1 VRALRNLSIRTK
13 LTFIVVLTSVT
24 ALLLAGG
31 AFLGYETVTFRS
43 KMEQDLTI
51 LADVIGANSTAALTF
66 QDVAA
71 ARDALG
77 ALKAQPRVEAA
88 AIYATDGTPFAT
100 FRRDPKQLASWP
112 VTVKQDG
119 VLRERD
125 ALGIMRPIALD
136 GERIGSIYIRSD
148 LLEMRARSARYA
160 GILFAVLVAASLVA
174 LLLGSLL
181 QRLVSGPLLRLAVVM
196 RRVTAERDYG
206 VRAEKRSEDETG
218 ALIDGFNEMLAQI
231 QARDGQLR
239 AHQEQLESEVAARTR
254 ELREANVEL
263 TTARDRAEAASRAKS
278 EFLANMSHEIRTPL
292 NGVIGMTEL
301 ALDTPLTAEQ
311 RDFLQTSRSSADT
324 LLSVINDI
332 LDFSKIEA
340 GRLDI
345 EHIDFDFRT
354 SLETALKTVAL
365 RAHQKGLELLADVRP
380 EVPEHVVGDPG
391 RLRQVLVNLLG
402 NAIKFTERG
411 EVVVHVAYVDAHDSE
426 AEVHVAVS
434 DTGIGIPADKL
445 DTIFE
450 AFSQADNS
458 TTRRYGGTGLGLTIT
473 RRLIE
478 MMGGQLWVESTPG
491 RGTTFHFTLRVGVQ
505 PGAAAGEDAAPPDV
519 RGLRVLIVDDNAT
532 NRRILTEQLFRW
544 GMLPEAVEG
553 GREAIAALERAARED
568 ERHALVILDYH
579 MPEMD
584 GFMLTE
590 HLREHPELAAT
601 TIMMLTSGGQSG
613 DAARSREL
621 GLAAYLTKPISQKQ
635 LIHAVSHVLRG
646 EADPMNAVPQDGD
659 EEDPAMHPLPTGP
672 SGADRAALRILL
684 AEDNIVNQKLAVTML
699 EKRGHKVTVANDG
712 EEALKAMERASFDV
726 VLMDVHMPRMGG
738 FEATAAIRAREG
750 RDGPRVPIV
759 ALTALAM
766 KGDREQCIQA
776 GMDAYVSKPV
786 NAAELFG
793 TIDRLLP
800 HRASAAP
807 RAAAAMAAPRSQGAP
822 IDRAKLEEYVD
833 HDEELLQDILAT
845 FRTDC
850 VQRVRDIE
858 RTLAAKDAR
867 ELARA
872 AHTIKG
878 SLLSIAAR
886 PAADAALRLEML
898 ARSGNLSSADAALA
912 DLKRELQR
920 LDPAIVEMMR
930 RAA

>member
-31 AFLGYETVTFRS
+31 AFLSYETVTFRS

-51 LADVIGANSTAALTF
+51 LADVLGANSTAALTF
-66 QDVAA
+66 QDEAA
-71 ARDALG
+71 ARDGLG
-77 ALKAQPRVEAA
+77 ALKAQPRVESA
-88 AIYATDGTPFAT
+88 AIYSTDGTPFAT
-100 FRRDPKQLASWP
+100 WRRDPRQLASWP

-119 VLRERD
+119 MLREAT
-125 ALGIMRPIALD
+125 ALGIMRPIVLD

-148 LLEMRARSARYA
+148 LSELRARRTRYVS
-160 GILFAVLVAASLVA
+160 ILVGVLAAASLVA
-174 LLLGSLL
+174 WLLGSLL
-181 QRLVSGPLLRLAVVM
+181 QRLVSGPLVRLAGVM
-196 RRVTAERDYG
+196 HRVTEERDYA
-206 VRAEKRSEDETG
+206 VRAEQGSGDETG
-218 ALIDGFNEMLAQI
+218 KLIDGFNDMLAQI
-231 QARDGQLR
+231 QARDRQLR
-239 AHQEQLESEVAARTR
+239 AHQEHLESEVAARTR

-301 ALDTPLTAEQ
+301 ALDTPLTHEQ
-311 RDFLQTSRSSADT
+311 RDYLETSRSSADT

-345 EHIDFDFRT
+345 ERIEFDFRA

-365 RAHQKGLELLADVRP
+365 RAHQKHLELLADVRP
-380 EVPEHVVGDPG
+380 EVPEHVVGDPA

-402 NAIKFTERG
+402 NAIKFTEHG
-411 EVVVHVAYVDAHDSE
+411 EVLVHVAYVDVRDGE

-478 MMGGQLWVESTPG
+478 MMGGQLWVESVVG
-491 RGTTFHFTLRVGVQ
+491 KGTTFHFTLRVGVQ
-505 PGAAAGEDAAPPDV
+505 PGRATGEEPAPPDV

-553 GREAIAALERAARED
+553 GRQAIAALERTAKEG
-568 ERHALVILDYH
+568 ERYALVILDYH

-590 HLREHPELAAT
+590 HLRVHPELAAT
-601 TIMMLTSGGQSG
+601 TIMMLTSGGSSG

-646 EADPMNAVPQDGD
+646 DPMHAGFDAGD
-659 EEDPAMHPLPTGP
+659 EENLHMVPQTPTHG
-672 SGADRAALRILL
+672 GDRASLRILL

-699 EKRGHKVTVANDG
+699 EKRGHRVTVANDG
-712 EEALKAMERASFDV
+712 AEALKAMERASFDV
-726 VLMDVHMPRMGG
+726 ILMDVHMPHMGG

-750 RDGPRVPIV
+750 RDGPRIPIV

-800 HRASAAP
+800 HRSAPAARSAATP
-807 RAAAAMAAPRSQGAP
+807 APVRPAGVP
-822 IDRAKLEEYVD
+822 IERAKLEEYVD
-833 HDEELLQDILAT
+833 HDQDLLRDILET
-845 FRTDC
+845 FRGDC
-850 VQRVRDIE
+850 EHRVRDVE

-898 ARSGNLSSADAALA
+898 ARSGNLSSADAAYA
-912 DLKRELQR
+912 DLQRELQR
-920 LDPAIVEMMR
+920 LDPAIVEMLG